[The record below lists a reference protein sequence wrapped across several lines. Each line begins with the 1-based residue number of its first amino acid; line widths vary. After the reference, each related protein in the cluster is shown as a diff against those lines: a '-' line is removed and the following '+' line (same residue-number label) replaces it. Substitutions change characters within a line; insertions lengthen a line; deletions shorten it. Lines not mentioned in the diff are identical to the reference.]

1 MEEKGRTWRR
11 NRAGQS
17 SSSPQQTPASLCCR
31 AGAAATKQCW
41 SRMWARAGP
50 IVLITLMCSQS
61 KQELPIWRRMG
72 QSGGDQRSQK
82 NLIEGEVPTKLV
94 QKCNQL
100 HRSTILI
107 VLWSDS
113 KAVHPLSPSTD
124 PTLFWMPWDS
134 NWGNHYW
141 GGSPGESFSLSVLL
155 LGLQIQSDKI
165 FLQAIS
171 CLFLLIVLL
180 LLMSGR
186 VSACNKDFLREAIH

>member
-1 MEEKGRTWRR
+1 MEEKGWTWRR

-17 SSSPQQTPASLCCR
+17 SSSPQQTPTSLCCC
-31 AGAAATKQCW
+31 AGAATKQCS

-72 QSGGDQRSQK
+72 QSGGEERSQK

-141 GGSPGESFSLSVLL
+141 GGSPGESFPLSVFS

-186 VSACNKDFLREAIH
+186 VSACKKATS

>member
-11 NRAGQS
+11 SRAGQWS
-17 SSSPQQTPASLCCR
+17 SSSQQTPAPLCCC
-31 AGAAATKQCW
+31 AGAATKQC
-41 SRMWARAGP
+41 SSGMWAGGP

-72 QSGGDQRSQK
+72 QSGGEERSQK

-124 PTLFWMPWDS
+124 PALFWMPWDS

-141 GGSPGESFSLSVLL
+141 GGSPGESSSLSVLS
-155 LGLQIQSDKI
+155 LGLQIQSEKYSSRP
-165 FLQAIS
+165 FLVSFCSLFFFSS
-171 CLFLLIVLL
+171 CLV
-180 LLMSGR
+180 
-186 VSACNKDFLREAIH
+186 E

>member
-1 MEEKGRTWRR
+1 MEEKGRTWRT

-17 SSSPQQTPASLCCR
+17 SSSPQQTPTSLCCC
-31 AGAAATKQCW
+31 AGVATKQCS

-100 HRSTILI
+100 HRSTILV

-141 GGSPGESFSLSVLL
+141 GGSPGESFSLSILS

-165 FLQAIS
+165 YTLA
-171 CLFLLIVLL
+171 
-180 LLMSGR
+180 
-186 VSACNKDFLREAIH
+186 

>member
-17 SSSPQQTPASLCCR
+17 SSSPQQTPTSLCCR
-31 AGAAATKQCW
+31 AGAAATKQC
-41 SRMWARAGP
+41 SSGMGARAGP

-72 QSGGDQRSQK
+72 QSGGEQRSQK

-141 GGSPGESFSLSVLL
+141 GGSPGESFSLSVLS

-186 VSACNKDFLREAIH
+186 VSACEKATS

>member
-11 NRAGQS
+11 SRAGQWS
-17 SSSPQQTPASLCCR
+17 SSSQQTPAPLCCC
-31 AGAAATKQCW
+31 AGAATKQC
-41 SRMWARAGP
+41 SSGMWAGGP

-72 QSGGDQRSQK
+72 QSGGEERSQK

-100 HRSTILI
+100 HRSRILI

-141 GGSPGESFSLSVLL
+141 GGSPGESFPSRFYHWGCKFNRKNIPPGHFLSLSAHCSSSPHVW
-155 LGLQIQSDKI
+155 SSK
-165 FLQAIS
+165 
-171 CLFLLIVLL
+171 CL
-180 LLMSGR
+180 
-186 VSACNKDFLREAIH
+186 

>member
-11 NRAGQS
+11 NRTGQSQCS
-17 SSSPQQTPASLCCR
+17 SSSQQTPTSLCCC
-31 AGAAATKQCW
+31 AGAATKQCS

-50 IVLITLMCSQS
+50 IVLITLMCSHS
-61 KQELPIWRRMG
+61 KQELPIWKRMG
-72 QSGGDQRSQK
+72 QRGGEERSQK

-141 GGSPGESFSLSVLL
+141 GGSPGESFSLSVLS

-186 VSACNKDFLREAIH
+186 VSACKKDLRMIIS

>member
-17 SSSPQQTPASLCCR
+17 SSSPQQTPTSLCCC
-31 AGAAATKQCW
+31 AGVATKQCS

-100 HRSTILI
+100 HRSTISI

-113 KAVHPLSPSTD
+113 KAVHPLSPSSD

-141 GGSPGESFSLSVLL
+141 GSSPGESFSVSVLS

-171 CLFLLIVLL
+171 CIFLLLVLL

-186 VSACNKDFLREAIH
+186 VSTCEKATS